1 MSPGAGYSSNNP
13 YQQQN
18 PFHQGNNPFGSTSN
32 TYSNFQF
39 YGPGNRP
46 GSGAAKMP
54 DMSNIF
60 DDILESFFS
69 GSERSKTRNSSSKT
83 NPQQQSDFHSFFSS
97 SGSSS
102 NRPKPKSKPYQ
113 SKQQQSKSSQSSSTS
128 STSFSGA
135 ENENMYAEVI
145 VDCTLE
151 ELYTGVIKKLKV
163 TDEIP
168 VRPNTY
174 PPFMKSNI
182 LNTKMATTKKISRI
196 IELDVK
202 PGNLLLAVY

>member
-1 MSPGAGYSSNNP
+1 MTSGTGSSNSNHF
-13 YQQQN
+13 QHQN
-18 PFHQGNNPFGSTSN
+18 PFSHGNSPFGSN

-39 YGPGNRP
+39 HGPGNR

-69 GSERSKTRNSSSKT
+69 GSERSKTRKPSKT
-83 NPQQQSDFHSFFSS
+83 NPQSDFHSFFSS
-97 SGSSS
+97 SSS
-102 NRPKPKSKPYQ
+102 NNGPKPKPKPSFSYQ
-113 SKQQQSKSSQSSSTS
+113 NKQQNPTQSSTS
-128 STSFSGA
+128 TNP
-135 ENENMYAEVI
+135 EKEHMYAEVL

-174 PPFMKSNI
+174 PPFVKSNI
-182 LNTKMATTKKISRI
+182 LNTKMATSKKISRI
-196 IELDVK
+196 VELDIK
-202 PGNLLLAVY
+202 PGMIL